1 MRGGP
6 NRQLVIKK
14 NMVTDKGNVVEK
26 KSSYD
31 EVHADNQKIRIKG
44 ISLECLTKINK
55 GK

>member
-14 NMVTDKGNVVEK
+14 NMITEKGDVVEEE
-26 KSSYD
+26 SYD
-31 EVHADNQKIRIKG
+31 EVHAGNQKIRIKN

>member
-14 NMVTDKGNVVEK
+14 NMVTDKGDVVEEE
-26 KSSYD
+26 SYD
-31 EVHADNQKIRIKG
+31 EVHAGNQKIRIKG
-44 ISLECLTKINK
+44 ISLECLIKINK